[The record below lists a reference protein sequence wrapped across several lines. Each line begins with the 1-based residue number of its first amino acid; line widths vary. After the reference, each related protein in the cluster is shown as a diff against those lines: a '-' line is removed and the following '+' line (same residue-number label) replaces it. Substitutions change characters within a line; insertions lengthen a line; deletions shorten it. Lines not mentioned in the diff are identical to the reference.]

1 MGELIQT
8 TIGGLTLGAQYAL
21 MALGFSLAFGILR
34 VINFAHGAFYVIGG
48 YLAYFVTSELGLPY
62 VVGVLVAVLGT
73 AGIGYAFELFIIE
86 RRIDDH
92 LATIVLTLGMSLIGG
107 ATMLAI
113 FGAQAVQ
120 FSGGVNG
127 TFRVAG
133 VYLPYARFMVIVVA
147 ALAIAIVYLLLYK
160 TQFGN
165 ALRALTDD
173 REMAVA
179 MGMRPKVMFPLAFA
193 IATGLAGLTGAL
205 VTPQFSL
212 APFVGE
218 HVLMIS
224 FLAVIL
230 GGLGSL
236 SGAVI
241 ASILVG
247 LVESFVGTY
256 IGGSWAPLLL
266 FTGILVLLV
275 VRPSGLL
282 GHRTINA

>member
-1 MGELIQT
+1 MNEIIQT
-8 TIGGLTLGAQYAL
+8 TVGGLTLGSQYAL

-34 VINFAHGAFYVIGG
+34 VINFAHGAFYVVGG
-48 YLAYFVTSELGLPY
+48 YVAYFVTREIGLPY
-62 VVGVLVAVLGT
+62 FLGVVAAVLVT
-73 AGIGYAFELFIIE
+73 AAIGYLFELFIIE

-92 LATIVLTLGMSLIGG
+92 LATIVLTLGLSLIGG
-107 ATMLAI
+107 AAMLGI
-113 FGAQAVQ
+113 FGAQAVR
-120 FSGGVNG
+120 FPGVVSGTLRLGGV
-127 TFRVAG
+127 FI
-133 VYLPYARFMVIVVA
+133 PYGRILVIVVA
-147 ALAIAIVYLLLYK
+147 ALAIAAVYLMLYK
-160 TQFGN
+160 TQMGG

-173 REMAVA
+173 REMAIA
-179 MGMRPKVMFPLAFA
+179 MGMRPKVLFPLAFA
-193 IATGLAGLTGAL
+193 IAAGLAGLTGAL

-236 SGAVI
+236 PGAVI

-247 LVESFVGTY
+247 LVESFVGVY
-256 IGGSWAPLLL
+256 VGGSWAPLLL

-275 VRPSGLL
+275 IRPTGLL
-282 GHRTINA
+282 GHRTVNA